1 LYGLT
6 DDWLVSRFKPKIE
19 QENFYLC
26 QIIKNSSK
34 MKVAIAGCGNMGM
47 AFARSFIQYDLVKK
61 ENLLLIEKS
70 NERCETLRKAREG
83 LVISTINEQ
92 VADYDLIILS
102 VKPQDFPSIA
112 NELKSVIHH
121 NQVVLSIMAG
131 ITIERIQNDLNHK
144 LVVRAMP
151 NTPAML
157 GMGITGF
164 TAAEGISFGKLS
176 KIENLINATGRS
188 VYLEDESMLDAVTA
202 LSGSGPAYF
211 YYIVKHMVEAGIE
224 MGFEEGM
231 ARLLV
236 KQTMLGSYH
245 LINNAEKSLDELITA
260 VASKGGTTEAA
271 LKEFEEGSLAE
282 DLKRGILAAEKRAK
296 ELSK

>member
-1 LYGLT
+1 MF
-6 DDWLVSRFKPKIE
+6 FKQKE
-19 QENFYLC
+19 
-26 QIIKNSSK
+26 NSSK
-34 MKVAIAGCGNMGM
+34 IMKIAIVGCGNMGM

-61 ENLLLIEKS
+61 QNLLLIEKS
-70 NERCETLRKAREG
+70 VERCETLQKDREG
-83 LVISTINEQ
+83 VVVSMINEQ
-92 VADYDLIILS
+92 VADYDLVILS
-102 VKPQDFPSIA
+102 VKPQDFYSIA
-112 NELKSVIHH
+112 GELKSVIHH
-121 NQVVLSIMAG
+121 DQVVLSIMAG

-164 TAAEGISFGKLS
+164 TAAEGISFAKLL

-188 VYLEDESMLDAVTA
+188 VYLEEEAMLDAVTA

-211 YYIVKHMVEAGIE
+211 YYIVKQMVEAGKQ
-224 MGFEEGM
+224 MGFDEGM
-231 ARLLV
+231 ALLLV

-271 LKEFEEGSLAE
+271 LRTFEEGSLAD
-282 DLKRGILAAEKRAK
+282 DLKNGILAAEKRAK

>member
-1 LYGLT
+1 M
-6 DDWLVSRFKPKIE
+6 KI
-19 QENFYLC
+19 
-26 QIIKNSSK
+26 
-34 MKVAIAGCGNMGM
+34 AIVGCGNMGM

-61 ENLLLIEKS
+61 QDLLLIEKS
-70 NERCETLRKAREG
+70 NERCEALREAKEG
-83 LVISTINEQ
+83 VVVSTIGSQ
-92 VADYDLIILS
+92 IGDYDLVILS
-102 VKPQDFPSIA
+102 VKPQDFSSIA
-112 NELKSVIHH
+112 TELKKVVQHS
-121 NQVVLSIMAG
+121 QVVLSIMAG
-131 ITIERIQNDLNHK
+131 ITIERIQSELNHQ

-164 TAAEGISFGKLS
+164 TAAEGISFAKLL

-211 YYIVKHMVEAGIE
+211 YYIVKQMVDAGKQ
-224 MGFEEGM
+224 MGFDEGM
-231 ARLLV
+231 AQLLV
-236 KQTMLGSYH
+236 KQTMLGAYH
-245 LINNAEKSLDELITA
+245 LINNAEKSLDDLIKA

-271 LKEFEEGSLAE
+271 LRTFEEGGLSE
-282 DLKRGILAAEKRAK
+282 ILKTGILAAETRAK